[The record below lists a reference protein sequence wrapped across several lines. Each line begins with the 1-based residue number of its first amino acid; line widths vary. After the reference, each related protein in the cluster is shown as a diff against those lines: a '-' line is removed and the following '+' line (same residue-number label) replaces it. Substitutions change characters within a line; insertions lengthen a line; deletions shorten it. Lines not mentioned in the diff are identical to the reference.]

1 MRSRQLPCPQIGII
15 FVIAILQHVSLP
27 QPSDNELVDGLPLVR
42 LSEDAEVLNS
52 ILTMLYPIPS
62 VMPNSYDECLMLLAA
77 SQKYDMVGVQ
87 SRIRAK
93 IRAKH
98 GCQTGTNE
106 PKSND
111 IAPQTRDYRAHWP
124 RSRA

>member
-1 MRSRQLPCPQIGII
+1 MSTNR
-15 FVIAILQHVSLP
+15 
-27 QPSDNELVDGLPLVR
+27 LPLVR
-42 LSEDAEVLNS
+42 LSDDAEVLNS
-52 ILTMLYPIPS
+52 ILTMPYTIPS

-87 SRIRAK
+87 SHIRAK

-106 PKSND
+106 PKLND

-124 RSRA
+124 RSRHDRAGKILGLIGYRTCAAAIVVSLPRKL